1 MCSEVGLP
9 LVFLLARTLVFF
21 LSPRALVVARAW
33 PCGRRSFGN
42 EKEMRRECE
51 GGGGGVVVEEP
62 VVLKNQKEREEEVIL
77 VMSCVEDGNC

>member
-1 MCSEVGLP
+1 MFSL
-9 LVFLLARTLVFF
+9 T
-21 LSPRALVVARAW
+21 PRAFVVARAW

-51 GGGGGVVVEEP
+51 GGGVVVEEP

>member
-1 MCSEVGLP
+1 
-9 LVFLLARTLVFF
+9 VFF

-42 EKEMRRECE
+42 DKEMRRECE
-51 GGGGGVVVEEP
+51 GVGGGGGGVVVEEP